1 MNGFINC
8 NHTIYSGVVSASSYM
23 YAPYLSLGSPA
34 KWYISVGTSYTGV
47 INSWI
52 FSHQDKGINS
62 TWWFNGTQTSTQLK
76 YQTKEL
82 KKKFKIL
89 KILLIK

>member
-8 NHTIYSGVVSASSYM
+8 NHTVYSGVLSASTYI

-34 KWYISVGTSYTGV
+34 KWTIAVGTSYTGA
-47 INSWI
+47 INSLI
-52 FSHQDKGINS
+52 FSHQDTGINS
-62 TWWFNGTQTSTQLK
+62 TWWFNGTQTSTQV
-76 YQTKEL
+76 EISDERI